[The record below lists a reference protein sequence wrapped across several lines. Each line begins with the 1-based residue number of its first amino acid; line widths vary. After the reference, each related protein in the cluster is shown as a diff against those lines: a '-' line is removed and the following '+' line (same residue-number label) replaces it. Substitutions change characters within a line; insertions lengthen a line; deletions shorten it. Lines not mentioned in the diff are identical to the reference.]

1 MIRYR
6 LDVDDLAETRFAISP
21 LAETVFSLWA
31 VNDPGRHALHLP
43 WLRAIRPVFDT
54 LDTRLLLA
62 IIGPT
67 RALPDFLTPRPT
79 VFAPDFDDELA
90 TARATPAPDVA
101 QDLRDTYRPDPVPE
115 VWRDDPLTIRDRL
128 CDELERY
135 WHVIVSPVWPQ
146 IRLVLEADA
155 TYRARRLASG
165 GFNELF
171 VDLHPN
177 LRFADGVLT
186 IREMLGRWDV
196 DAAGRGL
203 LLAPSVFTVKPVPPM
218 SAHEPPALSYPSR
231 GAGTLWAVT
240 EPDEGVLADL
250 LGRPRATIVRMLSE
264 PLPTVELA
272 RRLSVTPGAVSQH
285 LQVLH
290 AGGLVTRARDGRT
303 VLYRRSALGDALCS
317 RGGG

>member
-1 MIRYR
+1 MITYR
-6 LDVDDLAETRFAISP
+6 LGVDDLAETRFGISP
-21 LAETVFSLWA
+21 LTETVFSLWA
-31 VNDPGRHALHLP
+31 VKDPGRGALHLP
-43 WLRAIRPVFDT
+43 WLRATRAAFET

-79 VFAPDFDDELA
+79 VFAPAFEDELA
-90 TARATPAPDVA
+90 IARSTPAADVA
-101 QDLRDTYRPDPVPE
+101 LDLRDTCRPDPLPD
-115 VWRDDPLTIRDRL
+115 VWREDPVTIRDRL

-135 WHVIVSPVWPQ
+135 WQLIVEPVWPQ
-146 IRLVLEADA
+146 LRLVLEADA

-171 VDLHPN
+171 ADLHPN
-177 LRFADGVLT
+177 LRFKDGVLT
-186 IREMLGRWDV
+186 IREMLGRWDA

-203 LLAPSVFTVKPVPPM
+203 LLVPSAFTIKPVPPM

-231 GAGTLWAVT
+231 GIGTLWAPASA
-240 EPDEGVLADL
+240 PDDTVLAEL
-250 LGRPRATIVRMLSE
+250 LGRPRATLVRMLEE

-272 RRLSVTPGAVSQH
+272 RRLAVTPGAVSQH

-290 AGGLVTRARDGRT
+290 AGGLVHRARDGRT
-303 VLYRRSALGDALCS
+303 VLYRRSPLGDQLVS
-317 RGGG
+317 RAA